1 MTPLQAWPEPRGMI
15 TAQVDAEI
23 GRLRLPFRPGIQCHK
38 HRRRWLRYGWV
49 PFLVR
54 AGRSRARGHAGPRER
69 QSSTSRRSSGT
80 RGRPRPPEANPS
92 SFDAADRLP
101 EEWRRS
107 NPEPMGR
114 RANKRWNL
122 PRVGDLSRCRVGKRC
137 SPRIHDAL
145 MAVAMIKPE
154 TWVSYA

>member
-1 MTPLQAWPEPRGMI
+1 MAGYRFSSAPAVAAPAAMLDPANASPVLRAAARALG
-15 TAQVDAEI
+15 DAHD
-23 GRLRLPFRPGIQCHK
+23 RLKQ
-38 HRRRWLRYGWV
+38 
-49 PFLVR
+49 
-54 AGRSRARGHAGPRER
+54 
-69 QSSTSRRSSGT
+69 T
-80 RGRPRPPEANPS
+80 PS